1 MFEIQ
6 ARFLY
11 SHEKILLKMRV
22 TMKKRTFFRFFTKME
37 KMVFEK
43 KKNFFLLIFYK

>member
-22 TMKKRTFFRFFTKME
+22 TMKKELFLDFSRKWKKWFSKKRKIFFF
-37 KMVFEK
+37 
-43 KKNFFLLIFYK
+43 